1 MSIACLGLLS
11 SINAQGL
18 NVESTNAQLGGTYS
32 NISQSNDAIAGLG
45 IPNATWVQGVGA
57 STDPNI
63 PNALTFSCNL
73 NNPVSPTVDALI
85 LLPTGGGS
93 NGDGSISAI
102 AGDLSVSGDAI
113 LQNLTSATS
122 LATDANGK
130 IIAGGGPSPNNNY
143 SGKTNAGVITSGQDD
158 EDPQADYFTGP
169 TDSSLISVDF
179 TSRVCTV
186 QLNFSG
192 KFGSSKN
199 IPNNNQINPD
209 NLQDLDVVYS
219 IVNIATSGQTP
230 TDGEIPEPSNDLTY
244 GVFTGAYYDINALQ
258 NNQSIT
264 LFWWF
269 DSTANLIRI
278 AINSNNGLVGSVN
291 DSIIV
296 NGTFSFIF

>member
-1 MSIACLGLLS
+1 MSIA
-11 SINAQGL
+11 
-18 NVESTNAQLGGTYS
+18 
-32 NISQSNDAIAGLG
+32 
-45 IPNATWVQGVGA
+45 
-57 STDPNI
+57 
-63 PNALTFSCNL
+63 
-73 NNPVSPTVDALI
+73 
-85 LLPTGGGS
+85 
-93 NGDGSISAI
+93 
-102 AGDLSVSGDAI
+102 SVSLVPTLPVNGI
-113 LQNLTSATS
+113 QFLNPSLQSVS
-122 LATDANGK
+122 LSTDANGN
-130 IIAGGGPSPNNNY
+130 IVAGTGPSPNDNY
-143 SGKTNAGVITSGQDD
+143 SGKTNAGIISSGQDD
-158 EDPQADYFTGP
+158 EDPQVDYFTEP

-209 NLQDLDVVYS
+209 NLPNLDLVYS
-219 IVNIATSGQTP
+219 IINIATSGQTP
-230 TDGEIPEPSNDLTY
+230 ADGQIPEPSDDLTY

-278 AINSNNGLVGSVN
+278 AINSNNGLVGSVG